1 MRACTHIHTRT
12 FAYRF
17 AAWLFDATVF
27 VMMLFLPVSSHARIL
42 SLVSAIGGHV
52 SFSLSCLVHTYPV
65 IPIL

>member
-17 AAWLFDATVF
+17 AAWLYDATVF
-27 VMMLFLPVSSHARIL
+27 VMILFLLVSSHARIL
-42 SLVSAIGGHV
+42 SPVSAIGSHV